1 MKLPSLEKIRVVG
14 SCQKVPKFDFQSQFS
29 MSKIIQIFSFF
40 ALKNTN
46 LGAHFLL
53 FIEIFWQHQFLI
65 LYTSLENFT
74 TGIAIIRVEVF
85 NSCFWGEKDNFK
97 GFFLNIRSNHIPLS
111 IQWLQRMIALFIC
124 YRKINCPMR
133 RFLHRVYS
141 TSINNIRTSRDFVS
155 YI

>member
-97 GFFLNIRSNHIPLS
+97 GFFCL
-111 IQWLQRMIALFIC
+111 W
-124 YRKINCPMR
+124 
-133 RFLHRVYS
+133 FLVGFCFMFNYLDKVQVENS
-141 TSINNIRTSRDFVS
+141 KSASRCSEMTHNMAVV
-155 YI
+155 